1 MSPIAFIKSARFD
14 LQCMFFYENSLWFWI
29 ASLGCRGN
37 HGRIRITSRIR
48 TKIEIASV
56 SKSIPQIELISE
68 NSRRQKVSLTVPL
81 KCWYAARVK
90 YLFIFFFVCF
100 SESAVHFRNF
110 LLCCPSQRSA
120 RSQVPSVFVHLL
132 VVLLLTHSRKY
143 SLVNCCMYNTVHL
156 RCRGQ
161 AAEGPAGGGHVL
173 ETPVQHPPH
182 PGAAAGGSTLYTHGG
197 GDATLNVY
205 IGI

>member
-1 MSPIAFIKSARFD
+1 MSPIALIKIARYD

-29 ASLGCRGN
+29 ASLGCSTYSNNFANSNKNRN
-37 HGRIRITSRIR
+37 RFSL
-48 TKIEIASV
+48 EIYAPDRV
-56 SKSIPQIELISE
+56 DFWKQPTPKSLPYCPFKVLVRSQSQIFIYF
-68 NSRRQKVSLTVPL
+68 SLYVFGEP
-81 KCWYAARVK
+81 
-90 YLFIFFFVCF
+90 
-100 SESAVHFRNF
+100 AVHFRNF

-132 VVLLLTHSRKY
+132 VALLLTHSRKC

-156 RCRGQ
+156 RCRGE

-197 GDATLNVY
+197 GGMPRWMST
-205 IGI
+205 